1 MLGDKPGD
9 NAQVEAVVDALGWA
23 CERKRVHWRPPWVI
37 QKPRFEPSLDHVDRA
52 SSDPLE
58 PPWPDLILTIGR
70 RPSMVALWIQERS
83 AGRARLVLFGKPSG
97 MMARFDLVVAG
108 AEVQLPRRP
117 NVVPIELPLMR
128 LPAAAIEAAR
138 AQWEGHFAALPQPLV
153 ALLVGGPTLPFR
165 FDRSVADRLIGL
177 ATETA
182 TAGGTPYVTTSRRTP
197 PDVVAALAAGLPS
210 SARLFRWSADAADN
224 PYLGLLALADGFI
237 VTGDSVSMMAEVV
250 RMRKPLA
257 ILDLPLGRWGAVD
270 QVRRSLMGWW
280 FAPTGG
286 AFRHSLASLL
296 SRAGLLDATRDFRTF
311 HQMLLD
317 RGLAVRAGERLAAP
331 SGPVPDDMP
340 AVVARIEALIGA
352 A

>member
-23 CERKRVHWRPPWVI
+23 CERKQVHWRPRWVVE
-37 QKPRFEPSLDHVDRA
+37 KPRFEASLDHVDPA
-52 SSDPLE
+52 SSAPLA

-70 RPSMVALWIQERS
+70 RPSMVALWIQEQS
-83 AGRARLVLFGKPSG
+83 AGRTRLVLFGKPSG
-97 MMARFDLVVAG
+97 MMARFDLMVAG
-108 AEVQLPRRP
+108 AEVQLPRCP

-138 AQWEGHFAALPQPLV
+138 AQWEPRFAALPRPLI

-165 FDRSVADRLIGL
+165 FDRSVADHLIGL
-177 ATETA
+177 AAEIA
-182 TAGGTPYVTTSRRTP
+182 KGGGTPYVTTSRRTP
-197 PDVVAALAAGLPS
+197 PDVVAALAAGLPPP
-210 SARLFRWSADAADN
+210 ARLFRWSTGAAEN
-224 PYLGLLALADGFI
+224 PYLGLLGLADGFV

-250 RMRKPLA
+250 RMRRPLA

-270 QVRRSLMGWW
+270 QVRRSLLRWA

-286 AFRHSLASLL
+286 LLLRSLAGFL
-296 SRAGLLDATRDFRTF
+296 SGTGLLAPTRDFRAF

-317 RGLAVRAGERLAAP
+317 RRLAVRAGEPLVP
-331 SGPVPDDMP
+331 PTGPVPDDMP
-340 AVVARIEALIGA
+340 VVLRRIEALVGA
-352 A
+352 T